1 MMLTL
6 PVVAQQLTLVH
17 SLMKTLWCFP
27 ALATVGLLAVSSCG
41 GVAFSIYRMP
51 RHQVWWGWA
60 AIVSGLAVAVIFC
73 GGKPQPLSLWMPF
86 IILLVGFVSAGLML
100 LFDKKIA
107 HYRSELL
114 RYAPKGKA
122 DGYPQGAVRL
132 LEPPAFT
139 QLKSFLERPSG
150 K

>member
-1 MMLTL
+1 M
-6 PVVAQQLTLVH
+6 
-17 SLMKTLWCFP
+17 
-27 ALATVGLLAVSSCG
+27 VGLLAVSSCG
-41 GVAFSIYRMP
+41 GVALNIYRMP
-51 RHQVWWGWA
+51 RHQVWWGWV

-73 GGKPQPLSLWMPF
+73 GGKPQPLSLGVPF

-114 RYAPKGKA
+114 RYAPMGKA
-122 DGYPQGAVRL
+122 DGYPPAAIRL
-132 LEPPAFT
+132 PEPPAFT
-139 QLKSFLERPSG
+139 QLRSFPEKPSG